1 MEPREELATKLGAV
15 RGWLAGEG
23 LTAVLVT
30 SQAGFAWLTAGG
42 DDHVSLGDAAGVAS
56 LLVTADDA
64 FLLTKNNELP
74 RIVDEEVAGLDLTVG
89 EWPWFDPDGLRLAVE
104 HRCRPDRAVSDL
116 GLAGLRPAPPG
127 LASLRY
133 TLLPVEVE
141 RFRRL
146 GVDAAEAVE
155 TACLTARPGD
165 REVDIAG
172 VLAQECER
180 RGILALVNL
189 VGADQRIAAY
199 RHPVPTTHR
208 VERTLLV
215 ALTGRRHGLHAS
227 LTRMEEFGGPDRE
240 RAARHLAVRRVD
252 ARFLLESR
260 PGARL
265 NDVLAS
271 AVEQY
276 GDEGFGDEWRLHH
289 QGGLTGYGGREIF
302 GTPSADHRLEE
313 AQVVAWNPS
322 ITGVKS
328 EDTVLVTAG
337 GPEVLTRTG
346 AWPQDR
352 VELPA
357 GTAER
362 PVLLGRGY

>member
-1 MEPREELATKLGAV
+1 VEPREELATKLAAI
-15 RGWLAGEG
+15 RSWLAGEE
-23 LTAVLVT
+23 LAAVLVS

-56 LLVTADDA
+56 LLVTADDL

-74 RIVDEEVAGLDLTVG
+74 RLVDEEVADLGVTTV

-116 GLAGLRPAPPG
+116 GLAGLRPAPPS

-133 TLLPVEVE
+133 TLLAVEVD

-155 TACLTARPGD
+155 AACLTARLGD
-165 REVDIAG
+165 REIDIAG
-172 VLAQECER
+172 V
-180 RGILALVNL
+180 LALVNL
-189 VGADQRIAAY
+189 VGADGRIDAY

-208 VERTLLV
+208 LEHTLLV

-227 LTRMEEFGGPDRE
+227 LTRMVEFASPDPE

-252 ARFLLESR
+252 TRYLLESR

-265 NDVLAS
+265 NDVLAR

-276 GDEGFGDEWRLHH
+276 GDEGFGNEWRLHH

-302 GTPSADHRLEE
+302 GTPSAEYRLGE

-337 GPEVLTRTG
+337 GPEVLTRTR
-346 AWPQDR
+346 AWPQER
-352 VELPA
+352 VELPGGA
-357 GTAER
+357 AHR
-362 PVLLGRGY
+362 PLILGRGA